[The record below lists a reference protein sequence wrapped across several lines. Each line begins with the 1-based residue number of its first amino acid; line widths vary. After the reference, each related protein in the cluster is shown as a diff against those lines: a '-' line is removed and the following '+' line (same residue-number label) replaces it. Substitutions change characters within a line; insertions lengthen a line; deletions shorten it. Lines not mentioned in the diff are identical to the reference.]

1 MNVRL
6 TQCVCTLILCLVKFL
21 SFNNRGHYL
30 CYDSRSYAIREC
42 QNYKIKFIL
51 LIHLLK
57 LVSTPLLFFLNVN
70 NDAPRNHFL
79 LQVLITVGVK

>member
-21 SFNNRGHYL
+21 SFNDRGHYL

-42 QNYKIKFIL
+42 QKYKIRFIL

-57 LVSTPLLFFLNVN
+57 LISIPSFLFFLNVN
-70 NDAPRNHFL
+70 NDAPRNNFL
-79 LQVLITVGVK
+79 LQVLITV